1 MFRFYNGAPKEFA
14 TGKKVKDCDRT
25 SMDGL
30 KVQNLT
36 EMKGGTGAR
45 QEHFSA
51 APVAGAE
58 IRRATAFS
66 DPVIVQI
73 LSFLTP
79 GRRIFRPGHDRG
91 RN

>member
-1 MFRFYNGAPKEFA
+1 MFHFYNGVPKEFA
-14 TGKKVKDCDRT
+14 TGKKVKDRSRT

-58 IRRATAFS
+58 RGSAVACT
-66 DPVIVQI
+66 DPVIVN
-73 LSFLTP
+73 LKFPDTWP
-79 GRRIFRPGHDRG
+79 AYFPVRI
-91 RN
+91 